1 MERAA
6 LPLRLDW
13 PAAASLLVN
22 ALIVLALLGLQIG
35 REAPSAPAP
44 AITVV
49 SLAVPKGNEQGNE
62 DAEAALPAAPA
73 LSTPQLAN
81 TPSPKPQQVAVR
93 PVTSSVASSPSL
105 VAAPVSAAPA
115 LAPAQELSGA
125 GSSLTMSAAPAAT
138 EVRKGVADGL
148 DAKAAAGSSRSYAA
162 RVRSWLYAHK
172 TYPRRSRMRREE
184 GLVQVHFVL
193 DRQGVLLEG
202 AITRRSG
209 YEALDEEAQAMM
221 QRSSPYPRAPADL
234 AGDRIEFSA
243 PIEFALP
250 S

>member
-6 LPLRLDW
+6 LTIRLDW
-13 PAAASLLVN
+13 PAVASLLVN
-22 ALIVLALLGLQIG
+22 GLIVLALLGLQIR

-49 SLAVPKGNEQGNE
+49 SLAVPKGSEQGRE
-62 DAEAALPAAPA
+62 DAEAALRAAPA
-73 LSTPQLAN
+73 LSTPKLAN
-81 TPSPKPQQVAVR
+81 TPSPEPQQVAVR

-125 GSSLTMSAAPAAT
+125 GSSPTMSAAPAAT

-148 DAKAAAGSSRSYAA
+148 DAKAAGSSRSYAA

-184 GLVQVHFVL
+184 GLVQVRFVL

-209 YEALDEEAQAMM
+209 YEALDEEARAMM

>member
-6 LPLRLDW
+6 LPIRLDW

-49 SLAVPKGNEQGNE
+49 SLTVPKGDQQGAE
-62 DAEAALPAAPA
+62 DAEAALPAAAP
-73 LSTPQLAN
+73 STPQPAN
-81 TPSPKPQQVAVR
+81 APSPEPQQVAVR
-93 PVTSSVASSPSL
+93 PVTSSIASSPFL

-125 GSSLTMSAAPAAT
+125 GSSPTMSAAPAAT
-138 EVRKGVADGL
+138 EVRKGVTDGL

-162 RVRSWLYAHK
+162 RVRSWLDAHK

-184 GLVQVHFVL
+184 GLVQVRFVL

-209 YEALDEEAQAMM
+209 HEALDEEAQAMM

-234 AGDRIEFSA
+234 AGDRIEFTA